1 MKTASVA
8 ETKSHLSSL
17 IADVEAGNDVLI
29 TRRGE
34 AVARLGR
41 GGANRRPHRCPDAR
55 GRPAVIYLDTSVVGA
70 LFFREPGAARVF
82 DRLEPLRREGL
93 VISAWTLTEMASV
106 GGIKQRTGAIDAATR
121 QQALAH
127 FQRFVSAELR
137 TVEVEPAD
145 FRTAAV
151 FIDAPLALRAG
162 DALHLAI
169 AHRLGARLASLDR
182 RLNEAAVFH
191 HIACEDVLG

>member
-1 MKTASVA
+1 MTRSASIG
-8 ETKSHLSSL
+8 TRDGL
-17 IADVEAGNDVLI
+17 VEMFRVL
-29 TRRGE
+29 
-34 AVARLGR
+34 
-41 GGANRRPHRCPDAR
+41 DQ
-55 GRPAVIYLDTSVVGA
+55 
-70 LFFREPGAARVF
+70 
-82 DRLEPLRREGL
+82 LEPLRREGL